1 MKIVFTPDWF
11 LGSDVLIEIFSFII
25 LFAFFYLSVKNY
37 KLSKNKNSL
46 YLGIGFLLIALA
58 EIATILT
65 KFVLYFDTSFTQ
77 EIGRAIIT
85 YQVVNSIDI
94 FYYIG
99 FFFHKLL
106 TLLGFYVIYRLPLKR
121 KSSGDVLIGLTFII
135 IAALFSQGIYY
146 LFHLAA
152 VVLLIL
158 ITRNYYEIYKK
169 NKSGNTIM
177 LIIAFSIL
185 AFSQAIFLLSTLK
198 VLYALAQS
206 IQVVSYLI
214 LLILIIRIIRVS
226 KEGLKDERKKKS
238 SRHNIRHVGDYSR
251 KKRKN

>member
-25 LFAFFYLSVKNY
+25 LFAFFYLSVRNY
-37 KLSKNKNSL
+37 KISKNKKTL

-58 EIATILT
+58 EISTILT
-65 KFVLYFDTSFTQ
+65 KVVLYFDTDLTQ

-85 YQVVNSIDI
+85 YHVVNSVDI

-99 FFFHKLL
+99 FFFHKFL
-106 TLLGFYVIYRLPLKR
+106 TLLGFYVIYRLPLK
-121 KSSGDVLIGLTFII
+121 KKAFGDLLLGLAFII
-135 IAALFSQGIYY
+135 IAVIFSHGTFY

-152 VVLLIL
+152 IILLIL
-158 ITRNYYEIYKK
+158 IIKNYCDIYKK

-177 LIIAFSIL
+177 LIISFSIL
-185 AFSQAIFLLSTLK
+185 AFSQAIFILSGLK
-198 VLYALAQS
+198 TLYALAQI

-214 LLILIIRIIRVS
+214 LLTLIIRILRVS
-226 KEGLKDERKKKS
+226 KKGLKDERKKKS
-238 SRHNIRHVGDYSR
+238 SRYNIRYVGYNSR
-251 KKRKN
+251 KKR